1 MARAKIESKDVAT
14 PPERSID
21 IGSDVETP
29 DMSIVTDDAVE
40 SPHMAEYLS
49 DLKFNEDMLTFSIGF
64 DSNKYAEN
72 PVPASVN
79 GEERRFF
86 RGRKYQ
92 AERKFVDSLIKTVQS
107 IELEHYDDNGG
118 LKQTRIK
125 TNNTAVYPISI
136 HEDPAGAVGI
146 RWFEHQMANSF

>member
-1 MARAKIESKDVAT
+1 MSRAKIESKDVAT

-29 DMSIVTDDAVE
+29 DMSIVTDDTVE
-40 SPHMAEYLS
+40 SPHLKEFMD
-49 DLKFNEDMLTFSIGF
+49 DLKFNEDILTFTIAF

-72 PVPASVN
+72 PVPAAVN

-86 RGRKYQ
+86 RGQRYQ
-92 AERKFVDSLIKTVQS
+92 APRKFVDSLIKTIQS
-107 IELEHYDDNGG
+107 VELEHYDDKNG

-136 HEDPAGAVGI
+136 HDDPAGPVGI